1 MENNHV
7 SFWGRTLDEYTKMFS
22 LSDLSPRTKIL
33 SIADG
38 PSTFNLE
45 LKRNGVHVVSVDPV
59 YKLPIE
65 KLRACFEESYL
76 FNREFFYTYPEKFNL
91 KNNDEVEGLLS
102 KRRRTFETFIDDYT
116 QHPSNYQFGKLPL
129 LKFSDKSFDLCL
141 CSNFLFLFEH
151 LFDLEFHLTST
162 RELLRIATE
171 IRIFPLYNNNGEP
184 SKHLEPVTTFLSENN
199 YKWIIEPNDYHVY
212 KNGNKFLKVFS

>member
-102 KRRRTFETFIDDYT
+102 SVTMPGLPRHLALISSARSRFQIRSGFNSESLFSLFFVKDS
-116 QHPSNYQFGKLPL
+116 SNHRP
-129 LKFSDKSFDLCL
+129 
-141 CSNFLFLFEH
+141 
-151 LFDLEFHLTST
+151 
-162 RELLRIATE
+162 I
-171 IRIFPLYNNNGEP
+171 
-184 SKHLEPVTTFLSENN
+184 
-199 YKWIIEPNDYHVY
+199 
-212 KNGNKFLKVFS
+212 